1 MRLNDTT
8 RSYFEKLATI
18 SSPADAARYNS
29 LLNPK
34 TAPAAERY
42 LAEHDPSRYSM
53 LRTSIVPTM
62 LKAGIGPNVIP
73 SEAEA
78 TIDVRALPDENVP
91 QFFAEMQ
98 KIIGDPVV
106 KIAPLPIAHPPSPPP
121 CPGRSGTAPSSGSPP
136 ARRW

>member
-34 TAPAAERY
+34 TAAAAQRE
-42 LAEHDPSRYSM
+42 LQEQDPSRYSM
-53 LRTSIVPTM
+53 LRTSMVPTM
-62 LKAGIGPNVIP
+62 MKAGIGPNVIP

-78 TIDVRALPDENVP
+78 TIDIRALPDEN
-91 QFFAEMQ
+91 
-98 KIIGDPVV
+98 
-106 KIAPLPIAHPPSPPP
+106 S
-121 CPGRSGTAPSSGSPP
+121 RSFS
-136 ARRW
+136 RR